1 MSFLFQNDL
10 VFAVIFGLVIFV
22 LCYLWIDK
30 ILFFLYDKS
39 LGSREEI
46 IDLMDKMF
54 VEVDKQKITMLM
66 LLGSFGVG
74 AIVFLALW
82 PSVIP
87 GLFLGASVTV
97 VGWVVPKLII
107 KNLWEKRCSKV
118 VQQMVDGMTIMANGI
133 KSGLSPQQSLERVVD
148 NMGGPIAQE
157 FKLVLNKMRLGLSLE
172 ESLNEFYER
181 IPRDDVQMFVNSVN
195 ILSETG
201 GNLAETF
208 STIAYTIRERQKI
221 ERKIEAMTASAV
233 TQGIIITCVPFV
245 IIGVFAVLDPDYIA
259 PLFTKPLGWF
269 ALVLMLSL
277 QIIGGLSMRKIV
289 TIKV

>member
-1 MSFLFQNDL
+1 MGFLFQNDL
-10 VFAVIFGLVIFV
+10 LFAIIFGAVIFILS
-22 LCYLWIDK
+22 YLWIDN
-30 ILFFLYDKS
+30 ILKFLYDRS

-54 VEVDKQKITMLM
+54 VEIDKRKITMT
-66 LLGSFGVG
+66 LLLLSFGVG
-74 AIVFLALW
+74 AVIFLALW
-82 PSVIP
+82 PNIFV
-87 GLFLGASVTV
+87 GLFMGATVTMI
-97 VGWVVPKLII
+97 GWTLPKLLIQ
-107 KNLWEKRCSKV
+107 NLWEKRCSKV

-157 FKLVLNKMRLGLSLE
+157 FSLVLNKMRLGMSLE
-172 ESLNEFYER
+172 EALNEFYER
-181 IPRDDVQMFVNSVN
+181 IPKQDVQMFVNSVN

-221 ERKIEAMTASAV
+221 EKKIEAMTASAV
-233 TQGIIITCVPFV
+233 TQGIIITCVPF
-245 IIGVFAVLDPDYIA
+245 IILAVLALLDPDYIM

-269 ALVLMLSL
+269 ALILMVGL
-277 QIIGGLSMRKIV
+277 QIIGGLMMRKIV